1 MEGII
6 SKFNGEFQDDRVIS
20 AKSTV
25 DDIEEN
31 TLRPKSLSEYVGQIK
46 IKHNL
51 DVYMTAAR
59 NRGDALDHVLL
70 YGPPGLGKTTLAH
83 VIANEMGAQVKV
95 TSGPAIEKAADLAA
109 LLSKLEKGDILF
121 IDEIHRLSR
130 NIEEVLYPAMED
142 FSLDL
147 VTGTGAMASSLRLQL
162 KRFTLIGATTKE
174 GMLSSPL
181 RDRFGIKFR
190 LEPYTTEE
198 LAKIIKRSANILETK
213 IDDDALQEL
222 AKCSRGTPRIANRLL
237 KRVRD
242 YADYENMEVI
252 NLNIA
257 KKALKLMDIDELG
270 LDAVDRNVLE
280 TAIKKFN
287 GGPVGLDTLS
297 AATGEDAT
305 TIEDVVE
312 PFLIQL
318 GFIARTPRGRTVLP
332 LAYEHLGF
340 EYIEK

>member
-1 MEGII
+1 MQPR
-6 SKFNGEFQDDRVIS
+6 N
-20 AKSTV
+20 
-25 DDIEEN
+25 
-31 TLRPKSLSEYVGQIK
+31 
-46 IKHNL
+46 
-51 DVYMTAAR
+51 AAYR
-59 NRGDALDHVLL
+59 KQA
-70 YGPPGLGKTTLAH
+70 
-83 VIANEMGAQVKV
+83 
-95 TSGPAIEKAADLAA
+95 
-109 LLSKLEKGDILF
+109 
-121 IDEIHRLSR
+121 
-130 NIEEVLYPAMED
+130 
-142 FSLDL
+142 
-147 VTGTGAMASSLRLQL
+147 
-162 KRFTLIGATTKE
+162 
-174 GMLSSPL
+174 
-181 RDRFGIKFR
+181 
-190 LEPYTTEE
+190 
-198 LAKIIKRSANILETK
+198 LETR
-213 IDDDALQEL
+213 A
-222 AKCSRGTPRIANRLL
+222 RL
-237 KRVRD
+237 RR
-242 YADYENMEVI
+242 YENMDVI

>member
-31 TLRPKSLSEYVGQIK
+31 TLRPKSLSEYVGQSK

-70 YGPPGLGKTTLAH
+70 YGPQGLGKTTLAH
-83 VIANEMGAQVKV
+83 VIANEMGAKVKV

-242 YADYENMEVI
+242 YADYENMDVI

-280 TAIKKFN
+280 TAIQKFN

>member
-1 MEGII
+1 M
-6 SKFNGEFQDDRVIS
+6 
-20 AKSTV
+20 
-25 DDIEEN
+25 
-31 TLRPKSLSEYVGQIK
+31 
-46 IKHNL
+46 
-51 DVYMTAAR
+51 
-59 NRGDALDHVLL
+59 L

-242 YADYENMEVI
+242 YADYENMDVI

>member
-6 SKFNGEFQDDRVIS
+6 SRFNGETEDDRIIS
-20 AKSTV
+20 SHALTEDV
-25 DDIEEN
+25 EEN
-31 TLRPKSLSEYVGQIK
+31 SLRPKSIREYIGQSRIK
-46 IKHNL
+46 RNL
-51 DVYMTAAR
+51 EVYMTAAKK
-59 NRGDALDHVLL
+59 RGEALDHVLL

-83 VIANEMGAQVKV
+83 VIANEMGAQIKV
-95 TSGPAIEKAADLAA
+95 TSGPAIEKAVDLAA
-109 LLSKLEKGDILF
+109 MLTKLDKGDVLF
-121 IDEIHRLSR
+121 IDEIHRLNR
-130 NIEEVLYPAMED
+130 NIEEILYPAMED

-147 VTGTGAMASSLRLQL
+147 VTGTGATASSIRMSL
-162 KRFTLIGATTKE
+162 KHFTLIGATTKE
-174 GMLSSPL
+174 GMLTGPL

-190 LEPYTTEE
+190 LEPYTDEE
-198 LAKIIKRSANILETK
+198 LSMIISRSAGILNVG
-213 IDDDALQEL
+213 IDDDALFEL
-222 AKCSRGTPRIANRLL
+222 ARRSRSTPRIANRLL

-242 YADYENMEVI
+242 YAEFEGLDRVNAAI
-252 NLNIA
+252 T
-257 KKALKLMDIDELG
+257 KKALRLMDIDELG

-318 GFIARTPRGRTVLP
+318 GYISRTPRGRVVMP

-340 EYIEK
+340 EYVEK

>member
-31 TLRPKSLSEYVGQIK
+31 TLRPKSLSEYVGQSK

-70 YGPPGLGKTTLAH
+70 YGPPGLGKTTLAN

-130 NIEEVLYPAMED
+130 NIEEALYPAMED

-174 GMLSSPL
+174 GMLSSPM
-181 RDRFGIKFR
+181 RDRIGIKFR

-213 IDDDALQEL
+213 IDDDALQKL

-242 YADYENMEVI
+242 YADYENLDVI